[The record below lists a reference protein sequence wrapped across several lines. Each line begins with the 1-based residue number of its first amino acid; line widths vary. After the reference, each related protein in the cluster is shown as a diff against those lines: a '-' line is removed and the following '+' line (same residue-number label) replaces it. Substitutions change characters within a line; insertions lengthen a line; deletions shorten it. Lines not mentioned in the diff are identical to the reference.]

1 MRVRFR
7 LNHLLPKR
15 RSTCGAKTGL
25 SQTTTTLAMVLMGL
39 MELGYLVVPELLTGV
54 FSRHL
59 EVVAA
64 GVAAWRWVAAH

>member
-1 MRVRFR
+1 MHHGAR
-7 LNHLLPKR
+7 LSWGR
-15 RSTCGAKTGL
+15 ATRAGYRATA
-25 SQTTTTLAMVLMGL
+25 LAMVLMGL

-64 GVAAWRWVAAH
+64 GVAAWRWVAVY